1 MAVVKKGGMNYRRD
15 DELSKEEFMSMALNL
30 AENVAGQT
38 SPNPPVG
45 SVVIKNGRIVGIGA
59 HLKAGE
65 RHAERIAVEMAGENA
80 FGSDVYVTL
89 EPCAHHGRTAPCAD
103 FLIEKGVRKV
113 YVATLDPNPLV
124 SGRGIEKLR
133 NAGVEVEV
141 GINKEA
147 ADTLYRPFFHFIQT
161 KRPFVTIK
169 TAVTTDGKIAA
180 YTNDSKWITSEQA
193 RMDVHE
199 IRNKHDAI
207 LVGINTVLN
216 DNPLLT
222 VRLPQG
228 GKNPIRVILDTHLR
242 TPLEANVLNGEAPAI
257 IFCGGDAP
265 IEKEQLLQ
273 SLGAEVIRLQETSIS
288 IAQVLKELGERNI
301 MTLLVEGGAEVNGS
315 FLQEQAFQQLIL
327 YMAPKIIG
335 GKTAATSFGGLGLS
349 LMKDALPLLFEKVE
363 MIGRDIKITA
373 TVQKEGN

>member
-1 MAVVKKGGMNYRRD
+1 MNYRRD

-65 RHAERIAVEMAGENA
+65 RHAERMAVEMAGENA

-89 EPCAHHGRTAPCAD
+89 EPCSHHGRTAPCAD

-169 TAVTTDGKIAA
+169 TAVTADGKIAA

-242 TPLEANVLNGEAPAI
+242 IPLEANVLNEEAPAI

-265 IEKEQLLQ
+265 KEKEQLLQ
-273 SLGAEVIRLQETSIS
+273 SLGAEVIRMQETSIT

-315 FLQEQAFQQLIL
+315 FLQEQAFQRLIL

-335 GKTAATSFGGLGLS
+335 GKTAATPFGGLGLS